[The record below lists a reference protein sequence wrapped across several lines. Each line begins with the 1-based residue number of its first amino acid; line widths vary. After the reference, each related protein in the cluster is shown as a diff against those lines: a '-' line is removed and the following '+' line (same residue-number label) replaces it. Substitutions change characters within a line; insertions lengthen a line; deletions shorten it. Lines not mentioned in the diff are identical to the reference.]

1 VWSLRGGVVS
11 LGGGVAAPV
20 DAHPNAAPH
29 PLPQAPTRL
38 HVRVQLL
45 WLEPLPALPTSRL
58 KRMRWLQ
65 TILGSY
71 LDA

>member
-1 VWSLRGGVVS
+1 
-11 LGGGVAAPV
+11 
-20 DAHPNAAPH
+20 
-29 PLPQAPTRL
+29 
-38 HVRVQLL
+38 VRVQLL
-45 WLEPLPALPTSRL
+45 RLEPLPALPTSRL